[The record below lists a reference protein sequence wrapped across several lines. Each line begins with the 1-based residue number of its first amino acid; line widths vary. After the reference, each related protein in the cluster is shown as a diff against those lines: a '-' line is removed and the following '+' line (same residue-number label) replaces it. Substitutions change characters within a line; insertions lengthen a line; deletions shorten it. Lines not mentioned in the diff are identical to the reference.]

1 VAHGGDISGFNS
13 YYALYPEQGLAVI
26 VLSNVGMR
34 PAGSVPDAGN
44 IAHRIVEMLLGDHLG
59 PQWPVVVAVPGATL
73 DRYVGTYRLEAPAPV
88 AAPKLP
94 DLKDRA
100 YCGLICD
107 NSCPLFKA
115 TKANDPVAKK
125 TVFEKW
131 KWKETYGIEF
141 DPNQVFCHGCK
152 APGKPENVAHTR
164 YTVLKCCVGRKL
176 ESCLPCGKLAGCDK
190 DLWKNWPDFKKQIEK
205 LQRDYVAAGR
215 FELS

>member
-1 VAHGGDISGFNS
+1 MDRLSPGFFEGTKVETVLCLKMKSSLPRRDFLKYCGQIGAVCACGGLVNR
-13 YYALYPEQGLAVI
+13 
-26 VLSNVGMR
+26 LS
-34 PAGSVPDAGN
+34 A
-44 IAHRIVEMLLGDHLG
+44 E
-59 PQWPVVVAVPGATL
+59 GA
-73 DRYVGTYRLEAPAPV
+73 APAPA

-164 YTVLKCCVGRKL
+164 CTVLKCCVGRKL